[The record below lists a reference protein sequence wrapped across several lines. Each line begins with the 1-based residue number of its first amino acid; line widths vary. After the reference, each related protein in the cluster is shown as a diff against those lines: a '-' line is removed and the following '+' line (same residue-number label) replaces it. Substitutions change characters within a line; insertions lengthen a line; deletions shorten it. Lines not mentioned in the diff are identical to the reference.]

1 MFESGILQPSQS
13 PFAFL
18 VVLIKK
24 KDNTWRFCVDYRA
37 LNKMTI
43 KNHYP
48 IPLIDE
54 LLEELI
60 GVTIFSKVDLRAGY
74 YQIRMHTE
82 DIYKITFRT
91 HSGHYEFMVMPFVQ
105 TNAPVTFQ
113 SLINEVFREHLRK
126 FILVFFFYDILI
138 LVRLPMII

>member
-1 MFESGILQPSQS
+1 M
-13 PFAFL
+13 
-18 VVLIKK
+18 
-24 KDNTWRFCVDYRA
+24 DYRA

-60 GVTIFSKVDLRAGY
+60 GVTIFSKVDLRASY

-126 FILVFFFYDILI
+126 FILVFFF
-138 LVRLPMII
+138 MIF